1 MRWGLFLPQPAWTL
15 GEAGTVIAGQ
25 PAPSSLPPAPQAS
38 CLHVLPS
45 PPGWLRVWSR
55 WKSVCP
61 SLLCLLVLPSLHSVL
76 SFFLVYQALG
86 KAGASQTPSRAPWEA
101 ASREHSRRL
110 RLWGKQ
116 LSHHPPP
123 PDPGSTRQAWQI
135 APLPAWGKPLGVL
148 GFQSLLFRLEDSGMH
163 RIY

>member
-1 MRWGLFLPQPAWTL
+1 MGPVPAPASLDTRTGRHSDRWAAGSQQPAASSPGL
-15 GEAGTVIAGQ
+15 LSAR
-25 PAPSSLPPAPQAS
+25 PA
-38 CLHVLPS
+38 LPS

-123 PDPGSTRQAWQI
+123 PDPGSTRLAWRI